1 MNAVLGVIA
10 LVVELIVAVLILD
23 GVVVSV
29 LFALGVRREKREL
42 RAREAWL
49 ATLARTRT
57 DLDEYLPE
65 HDPPEVERR
74 LRAKR

>member
-1 MNAVLGVIA
+1 MNAVLAVIA
-10 LVVELIVAVLILD
+10 LIVELIVAVLILD
-23 GVVVSV
+23 GVVVGI
-29 LFALGVRREKREL
+29 LFVLGVRREKREL
-42 RAREAWL
+42 RVREARL

-57 DLDEYLPE
+57 DWDEYIPE